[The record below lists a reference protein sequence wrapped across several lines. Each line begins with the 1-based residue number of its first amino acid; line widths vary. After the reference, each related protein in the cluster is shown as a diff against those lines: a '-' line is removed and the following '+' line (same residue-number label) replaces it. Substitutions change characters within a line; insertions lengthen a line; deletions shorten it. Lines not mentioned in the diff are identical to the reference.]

1 MPNKGNRRGT
11 SDLIALLDEPATWVV
26 RGKSGILGNAR
37 SLRPALELAARN
49 TNAANPID
57 CIISATRFDDAQIQV
72 PRRQVSQL
80 LQRTQNGTSAGSKF
94 SPMVSSSEKPRP
106 TRRTPY
112 AWLAWIFSRRKFG
125 RASSSS
131 RGGVARSMNSA
142 G

>member
-49 TNAANPID
+49 PDATNPID
-57 CIISATRFDDAQIQV
+57 CIISATRFDNAQIQV
-72 PRRQVSQL
+72 PRWQVRQL
-80 LQRTQNGTSAGSKF
+80 LERIQRGMSAGWKS
-94 SPMVSSSEKPRP
+94 SPM
-106 TRRTPY
+106 RTPY
-112 AWLAWIFSRRKFG
+112 SWLASTFLRRKSG
-125 RASSSS
+125 RASRSE
-131 RGGVARSMNSA
+131 VAKSMNSA